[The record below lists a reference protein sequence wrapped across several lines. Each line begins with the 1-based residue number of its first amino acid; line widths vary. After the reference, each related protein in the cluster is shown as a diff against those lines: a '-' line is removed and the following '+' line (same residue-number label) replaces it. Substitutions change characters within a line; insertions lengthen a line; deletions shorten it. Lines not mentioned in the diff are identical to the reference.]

1 MNKWLAYVFGIITGI
16 VLTFSFA
23 YCVDQHKKSGIDGL
37 EMLENPEEDMGYS
50 MLKVFQVIDSGYAL
64 ARADGHYDST
74 VLLIPNENQQFY
86 DDQEIA
92 LNNNQCAQRVGIFR
106 YTNELRK
113 EKTVPAVKIINGIN
127 NPESTKSAKAKHI
140 AGMTLFDKPGDCVSR
155 KNFEVQKVLD
165 SGDAIAL
172 EVIDSSSGIVLTS
185 DLKVLILSQEGSN
198 FYDKQ
203 IVKAPRGK
211 CARQIGTY
219 KYSEYGITKIIPV
232 IAFK

>member
-1 MNKWLAYVFGIITGI
+1 MNKWLAYVLGIITGI

-74 VLLIPNENQQFY
+74 VLF
-86 DDQEIA
+86 
-92 LNNNQCAQRVGIFR
+92 
-106 YTNELRK
+106 
-113 EKTVPAVKIINGIN
+113 
-127 NPESTKSAKAKHI
+127 
-140 AGMTLFDKPGDCVSR
+140 
-155 KNFEVQKVLD
+155 
-165 SGDAIAL
+165 GDAIAL